1 MSKSSFVHAMQQ
13 QQNAHDPG
21 ASQLSSIHSRSS
33 AHVNQIQGGSS
44 AQGKMSAGIGMLMEQ
59 RPGALPMG
67 ILILSLIAI
76 FFCVCLCVVLHHQAA
91 RREYNRLGDCGPYK
105 LALRLWGRRPASM
118 KPRPSLSGQDSAAE
132 VELREPVATIV
143 VTRAESSRP
152 TAMAVRAGSLTKKQ
166 TPPPPPRAAG
176 AGGVRLRQ
184 PRRQR
189 PVRDLGAA
197 LRRVGVEGVA
207 GARRTL
213 CTACATLM

>member
-1 MSKSSFVHAMQQ
+1 MSKSDFVHAMQQ

-33 AHVNQIQGGSS
+33 AHVNQIQGDSS

-76 FFCVCLCVVLHHQAA
+76 FFCVCLCVGCCIIK
-91 RREYNRLGDCGPYK
+91 RLDENDGFDWEDCGPYK
-105 LALRLWGRRPASM
+105 LAVRLWGRRPASM

-152 TAMAVRAGSLTKKQ
+152 RAMAVRAGSLTKKQ
-166 TPPPPPRAAG
+166 TPAPAAEAPPAPEAFAFANPDG
-176 AGGVRLRQ
+176 SVQ
-184 PRRQR
+184 
-189 PVRDLGAA
+189 
-197 LRRVGVEGVA
+197 
-207 GARRTL
+207 
-213 CTACATLM
+213 CATSQPSAESRVESA